1 MKLFGTDGIRG
12 RANSRFMNP
21 EAMLKIGA
29 IIGKLFTKEISTNRV
44 IIGKDTRVSGYM
56 IENAI
61 TSGFLSSG
69 KNVILTGP
77 VPTPAV
83 SFLTKSMRCDLGVM
97 ISASHNP
104 YYDNGVK
111 FFLPSGEKFSRSLQ
125 AEIEHLFFSQS
136 IDAFFCDSLSIGRA
150 KRIDEIGGRYI
161 EFIKGFFPLNRE
173 FRNLRVVLD
182 CANGANYKIAP
193 EILWELGIDV
203 IVIGNNPNGN
213 NINDNCGSTHLDLLR
228 ETVIKSRA
236 DIGIALDGDGDRI
249 AVVDENGIIGDGD
262 SIIAAISMGKKKENS
277 LKTNNI
283 VTTHLSNG
291 GMDLYLKNSGF
302 NVFKSGVG
310 DYNVYSKMLESDSF
324 LGGEES
330 GHVILRDAVP
340 TGDGLLVGIQLLHFM
355 IQEQK
360 TASELLT
367 TFTPIPQYLDN
378 IRFDNIPQIGLEAEF
393 EKVCKKISAE
403 FKDSRLIVRMSGTEN
418 LIRIMAET
426 NGDGSE
432 MVKMAELEIKK
443 LMKQNGMID

>member
-21 EAMLKIGA
+21 ETMMKIGA
-29 IIGKLFTKEISTNRV
+29 IIGKIFTTATSTNRV
-44 IIGKDTRVSGYM
+44 IIGKDTRASGYM
-56 IENAI
+56 IESSI

-77 VPTPAV
+77 IPTPAV

-111 FFLPSGEKFSRSLQ
+111 FFLPNGEKFSRSLQ
-125 AEIEHLFFSQS
+125 AEIEHLFFSQAV
-136 IDAFFCDSLSIGRA
+136 DGFFCDSLSIGRA

-161 EFIKGFFPLNRE
+161 EFIKGFFPLNSE

-193 EILWELGIDV
+193 EILWELGVDV
-203 IVIGNNPNGN
+203 ITIGNSPNGN

-228 ETVIKSRA
+228 DTVLKSRA

-249 AVVDENGIIGDGD
+249 AVVDENGVIRDGD
-262 SIIAAISMGKKKENS
+262 SIISAIAMGKKKEGS
-277 LKTNNI
+277 LKANNI
-283 VTTHLSNG
+283 VTTYLSNG
-291 GMDLYLKNSGF
+291 GMDLYLKNNGF

-310 DYNVYSKMLESDSF
+310 DYNVYSKMLECNSF

-355 IQEQK
+355 IQEKK

-367 TFTPIPQYLDN
+367 TFAPIPQYLDN
-378 IRFDNIPQIGLEAEF
+378 IRFDNRPQVGLDGDF
-393 EKVCKKISAE
+393 EKICQKISAE
-403 FKDSRLIVRMSGTEN
+403 FNDSRF
-418 LIRIMAET
+418 
-426 NGDGSE
+426 D
-432 MVKMAELEIKK
+432 
-443 LMKQNGMID
+443 